1 MNIGIALLVFGFFI
15 TLLCVIR
22 SLVVYYDFNEYLSS
36 ELFRVK
42 WDSEKCIFYLQVKRK
57 WSLIYRTCYW
67 KIGDHNN
74 TEYYRIQ
81 STNSNDLYS
90 IAADSKN
97 YIVVFT
103 YHGFVPIKSK
113 NNEKERY

>member
-1 MNIGIALLVFGFFI
+1 MNAGIALLVFGFFI

-22 SLVVYYDFNEYLSS
+22 SLVVYYDFDEYLPS

-42 WDSEKCIFYLQVKRK
+42 LDSEKYIFYLQVKRK

-67 KIGDHNN
+67 KTVDSGNI
-74 TEYYRIQ
+74 EYYRVQ
-81 STNSNDLYS
+81 STNSNDLYN

-103 YHGFVPIKSK
+103 YYGIVPIKSK

>member
-22 SLVVYYDFNEYLSS
+22 NIIVYYDFDEYLPS
-36 ELFRVK
+36 ELFRVEC
-42 WDSEKCIFYLQVKRK
+42 DSEKCIFYLQVKRK

-67 KIGDHNN
+67 KTGDSGN

-81 STNSNDLYS
+81 STNSNDLY
-90 IAADSKN
+90 N
-97 YIVVFT
+97 IVSGSRENIVIFT
-103 YHGFVPIKSK
+103 YYGIVPIKLK
-113 NNEKERY
+113 NDE